1 MGGSRVLS
9 ALVNWSRRG
18 TGKDGVGGSTT
29 ADVGKERGD
38 KTCGEGGGGRGI
50 TAAWFSWL
58 MCIQ

>member
-29 ADVGKERGD
+29 ADVGKERG
-38 KTCGEGGGGRGI
+38 TRHAGGGGEGRGI
-50 TAAWFSWL
+50 TTAWFSWL